1 MPFSSELEIL
11 LVDDNELH
19 RELLSRMLKH
29 VGYSAD
35 IVTNGLEA
43 LEALE
48 SKEYQ
53 LILMD
58 LAMPHLDGFDT
69 TRSIRNND
77 ETESNPYIIA
87 ITALNIDSPKE
98 TIKEAGMDDVLLK
111 PVLLN
116 DFRAALDRYRQN
128 RIAA

>member
-1 MPFSSELEIL
+1 MSFSSQLEIL

-19 RELLSRMLKH
+19 RELISRMLQH

-35 IVTNGLEA
+35 IVTNGVEA

-69 TRSIRNND
+69 TRSIRSN
-77 ETESNPYIIA
+77 EGESNPYIIA
-87 ITALNIDSPKE
+87 ITALNLDTPKE

-116 DFRAALDRYRQN
+116 DFRAALNRYREN

>member
-19 RELLSRMLKH
+19 RELISRMLQH

-77 ETESNPYIIA
+77 TESAPYIIA
-87 ITALNIDSPKE
+87 ITALNIDTPKE

>member
-19 RELLSRMLKH
+19 RELISRMLQH

-69 TRSIRNND
+69 TRSIRNS
-77 ETESNPYIIA
+77 ETESAPYIIA
-87 ITALNIDSPKE
+87 ITALNIDAPKE
-98 TIKEAGMDDVLLK
+98 TIREAGMDDVLLK

-116 DFRAALDRYRQN
+116 DFRAALDRYQQN

>member
-1 MPFSSELEIL
+1 MLFSPQLEIL

-19 RELLSRMLKH
+19 RELMSRMLNH
-29 VGYSAD
+29 VGYEAD
-35 IVTNGLEA
+35 IVTNGVEA

-48 SKEYQ
+48 SKDYE

-58 LAMPHLDGFDT
+58 LAMPRLDGFDT
-69 TRSIRNND
+69 TRTIRNND
-77 ETESNPYIIA
+77 GEAEPYIIA
-87 ITALNIDSPKE
+87 ITALNIDTPKE
-98 TIKEAGMDDVLLK
+98 TIKEAGIDDVLFK

-116 DFRAALDRYRQN
+116 DFRAALDRYREN